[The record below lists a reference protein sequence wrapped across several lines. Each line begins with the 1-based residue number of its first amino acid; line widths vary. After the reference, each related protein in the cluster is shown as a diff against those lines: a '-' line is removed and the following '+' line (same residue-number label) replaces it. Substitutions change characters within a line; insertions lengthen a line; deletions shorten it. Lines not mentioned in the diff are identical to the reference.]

1 MRTIQAVKIGLLVT
15 FLSAT
20 GMALAQESSVP
31 SGSGGWRRLGSAPA
45 GEPAQSPQGP
55 QGPARSYE
63 PGTPPPPA
71 QLTIERGTFLTIR
84 LNQVLSSDRSQQGD
98 PFSATLVKPVVVD
111 GIIVADRGQTIA
123 GRVSE
128 ATKAGRAKGVSH
140 LGLELTDMTL
150 VDGHQVPL
158 HTQLVGRNGSTSV
171 GRDATAIGT
180 TTAIGAMIGA
190 AAGWGTGA
198 AIGAGAGAAAGTIGV
213 LLTRGNPTVVYPE
226 QVLTFRLEEPIVVS
240 TDRAPLAF
248 RPVGPGDYDQ
258 PQDQPRLLAR
268 PPTPP
273 PAPYYGPVW
282 GPYYGPYPYYYG
294 PGITLGF
301 GFGGYYGRGY
311 YGGRYYGRGHYG
323 GRGYGG
329 HYRR

>member
-190 AAGWGTGA
+190 A
-198 AIGAGAGAAAGTIGV
+198 
-213 LLTRGNPTVVYPE
+213 P
-226 QVLTFRLEEPIVVS
+226 Q
-240 TDRAPLAF
+240 AF